1 MASFKLHTTPLSFN
15 SLRPELVLAEK
26 GITDYEVVAADLATG
41 SHKTPEFMQKS
52 PFGQVPLLELDDT
65 PLIESRAIARVLA
78 TKYSDVQPSLIPDY
92 ASDPKA
98 FALFE
103 QALSVETMKV
113 DPYAGP
119 LIYHK
124 LVAPATGNT
133 PDEVV
138 IARCSAKLNAHLDVI
153 DGMLAKHKFMAG
165 DVYTL
170 ADINFMPTMH
180 VLFPI
185 GEGEMIT
192 SRPNL
197 ARWWAEVSGRE
208 AWKKTVAPMDQMYAR
223 IQAQMSQNGGRM
235 N

>member
-15 SLRPELVLAEK
+15 SLRPALVLAEK
-26 GITDYEVVAADLATG
+26 GITDYEVVTADIATG
-41 SHKTPEFMQKS
+41 SHKVSPPPCPPQIQPYKPALTMEQTPEYMQKS

-124 LVAPATGNT
+124 LVAP
-133 PDEVV
+133 
-138 IARCSAKLNAHLDVI
+138 
-153 DGMLAKHKFMAG
+153 
-165 DVYTL
+165 
-170 ADINFMPTMH
+170 
-180 VLFPI
+180 
-185 GEGEMIT
+185 
-192 SRPNL
+192 
-197 ARWWAEVSGRE
+197 
-208 AWKKTVAPMDQMYAR
+208 
-223 IQAQMSQNGGRM
+223 
-235 N
+235 